1 MALLA
6 LQIFIFSK
14 KLNYC
19 VQKFRSLQKKKK
31 KRAFTIVTSEV
42 FFDGTTEA
50 DGDDEAAVGL
60 FGGRAEVFCGEEFFG
75 GFRY

>member
-1 MALLA
+1 MWLFLL
-6 LQIFIFSK
+6 
-14 KLNYC
+14 
-19 VQKFRSLQKKKK
+19 
-31 KRAFTIVTSEV
+31 SEV

-75 GFRY
+75 GFGYQACHFWWWWSSVGGGNKVAFWRVRIGRAHV

>member
-1 MALLA
+1 MCGSSCSANFHLFKKIELLCTKVS
-6 LQIFIFSK
+6 IFAI
-14 KLNYC
+14 
-19 VQKFRSLQKKKK
+19 KKKEHI
-31 KRAFTIVTSEV
+31 IVTSEV